1 MKKEL
6 QQIKKYTDYI
16 KETNDFE
23 INYGL
28 IVLNKDDIAEGKYEI
43 LHFVGYESEPTI
55 NEVNALANELKT
67 DKSFKLNKI
76 MDKII
81 IVSASKE
88 IIEKYNDI
96 INEGKVA
103 DVENVAGGLKYHNEF
118 FPGYNSPKKYDGK
131 KNYKYRVL
139 AREGDKIK
147 TINFGKKE
155 KEAVTSNK
163 LSKKYWESQTTYN

>member
-6 QQIKKYTDYI
+6 LPVKKYTDYI
-16 KETNDFE
+16 KEENDFD

-28 IVLNKDDIAEGKYEI
+28 IVLNKDDIANGKYEI
-43 LHFVGYESEPTI
+43 LHFVGYENEPTI

-67 DKSFKLNKI
+67 DKTFGLTKI
-76 MDKII
+76 MDKVI
-81 IVSASKE
+81 IVGATKE
-88 IIEKYNDI
+88 IVEKYNDI
-96 INEGKVA
+96 VNEGKVE
-103 DVENVAGGLKYHNEF
+103 DVESVAGGLRYHNEH

-155 KEAVTSNK
+155 KEPITTNK
-163 LSKKYWESQTTYN
+163 LSKKYWESQSIYN